1 MLGSSNI
8 LSFPFYHWKIKIM
21 KKLHIAFLFHFALCF
36 GVSAVGQTRV
46 VPAPAQESPILLQGA
61 TIHTGTGEVIEN
73 GILAFAEGKITAVG
87 PANTRVINRDNY
99 ELVDVNGKHI
109 YPGLVLTSS
118 DLGLV
123 EVNSVRA
130 TLDVAEQGSI
140 NPNVRSIIAYNTDS
154 ELIPTFRFNGILLTQ
169 TAPRSGVI
177 SGSSSVVQLDA
188 WNWEDAAYHTDDAI
202 HMGWPSKE
210 FGPRWWMGETESRPN
225 PNYEQTVQE
234 IEQLFTD
241 AAAYGRIGDPATV
254 NLKLEAMQG
263 LFDGSKGLF
272 IGTNDAKAIVASV
285 KMAKKHDVQRI
296 VVDGGY
302 EALLIKDFLV
312 ENNIPVILSGI
323 HDLPGYDHED
333 TIFPY
338 KMAKEFHDA
347 GIEII
352 ISGGAGY
359 AARNMPFYAGTA
371 VAYGLDYEEA
381 IKAMTLTPAKALGIA
396 DRAGSLET
404 GKDAMII
411 VVAGDL
417 LDMRTSKVEQ
427 AYIQGRKIQL
437 DARQQWLYKK
447 YSDKYGHDTG
457 GR

>member
-1 MLGSSNI
+1 
-8 LSFPFYHWKIKIM
+8 M
-21 KKLHIAFLFHFALCF
+21 KKFHISFLIIIALF
-36 GVSAVGQTRV
+36 LGKNGTAQTRV
-46 VPAPAQESPILLQGA
+46 VPAPAQDTPILLQGA
-61 TIHTGTGEVIEN
+61 TIHTGTGDVIEN
-73 GILAFAEGKITAVG
+73 GIVAFADGKITAVG
-87 PANTRVINRDNY
+87 PAGTSVTDQGNY
-99 ELVDVNGKHI
+99 EVMDVSGKHI

-123 EVNSVRA
+123 EVSSVRA
-130 TLDVAEQGSI
+130 TADFAEQGDI
-140 NPNVRSIIAYNTDS
+140 NPNVRSIVAYNTDS
-154 ELIPTFRFNGILLTQ
+154 ELIPTFRFNGILLAQ

-202 HMGWPSKE
+202 HMGWPNKE
-210 FGPRWWMGETESRPN
+210 FSPRWWMGETNSRPN
-225 PNYEQTVQE
+225 PNYDKTVSE
-234 IEQLFTD
+234 VDQLFTD
-241 AAAYGRIGDPATV
+241 AAAYGRIGNPDII
-254 NLKLEAMQG
+254 NLKLKAMQG
-263 LFDGSKGLF
+263 LFDGSKALF
-272 IGTNDAKAIVASV
+272 IGTNDAKAIISAV
-285 KMAKKHDVQRI
+285 KMARKHGVQRI

-312 ENNIPVILSGI
+312 ENKIPVILSDI
-323 HDLPGYDHED
+323 HGLPSYDHED

-338 KMAKEFHDA
+338 KMAKEFSDA

-381 IKAMTLTPAKALGIA
+381 IKAMTLNPAKALGIA

-404 GKDAMII
+404 GKDAMILI
-411 VVAGDL
+411 VEGDL

-427 AYIQGRKIQL
+427 AYIQGRKIQM

-457 GR
+457 EGGR

>member
-1 MLGSSNI
+1 
-8 LSFPFYHWKIKIM
+8 M
-21 KKLHIAFLFHFALCF
+21 KRLHIILYIQLALLL
-36 GVSAVGQTRV
+36 STNLQGQTRV
-46 VPAPAQESPILLQGA
+46 VPAPEQEGPVLLRGA

-73 GILAFAEGKITAVG
+73 GIVAFTDGKITAVG
-87 PANTRVINRDNY
+87 PANTRVLNQGNY
-99 ELVDVNGKHI
+99 EVIDVSGKHI
-109 YPGLVLTSS
+109 YPGLVLAGS

-123 EVNSVRA
+123 EVSSVRA
-130 TLDVAEQGSI
+130 TADFAEQGEI
-140 NPNVRSIIAYNTDS
+140 NPNVRSIVAYNTDS
-154 ELIPTFRFNGILLTQ
+154 ELIPTFRFNGILLAQ
-169 TAPRSGVI
+169 TAPRSGII

-202 HMGWPSKE
+202 HMSWPTKE
-210 FGPRWWMGETESRPN
+210 FGPRWRLGETNARPN
-225 PNYEQTVQE
+225 PNYDKTVQE
-234 IEQLFTD
+234 VDQLFTD
-241 AAAYGRIGDPATV
+241 AAAYGRIGQPEMV
-254 NLKLEAMQG
+254 NLKLTAMQG
-263 LFDGSKGLF
+263 LFDGSKALF
-272 IGTNDAKAIVASV
+272 IGVNDAKAIISAV
-285 KMAKKHDVQRI
+285 KMAKKHGVQRI

-302 EALLIKDFLV
+302 EALLIKDFLI
-312 ENNIPVILSGI
+312 ENKIPVILNDI
-323 HDLPGYDHED
+323 HALPEYDHED

-352 ISGGAGY
+352 ISGGGGY

-404 GKDAMII
+404 GKDAMILI
-411 VVAGDL
+411 VTGDL
-417 LDMRTSKVEQ
+417 LDMRTSIVEQ
-427 AYIQGRKIQL
+427 AYIQGRKIQM

-457 GR
+457 DGRR

>member
-1 MLGSSNI
+1 MTKYNI
-8 LSFPFYHWKIKIM
+8 AILIN
-21 KKLHIAFLFHFALCF
+21 LACCLT
-36 GVSAVGQTRV
+36 VGLNAQTRV
-46 VPAPAQESPILLQGA
+46 VPAPPQEAAILLEGA

-73 GILAFAEGKITAVG
+73 GLIGFADGKITVVG
-87 PANTRVINRDNY
+87 ASGSPVTNRENY
-99 ELVDVNGKHI
+99 QKVDVSGKHI
-109 YPGLVLTSS
+109 YPGLVLTTSN
-118 DLGLV
+118 LGLV
-123 EVNSVRA
+123 EVNALRA
-130 TLDVAEQGSI
+130 TMDNAEQGSY
-140 NPNVRSIIAYNTDS
+140 NPNVRSLVAYNTDS
-154 ELIPTFRFNGILLTQ
+154 ELIPTFRYNGILLTQ
-169 TAPRSGVI
+169 TTPGSGVI
-177 SGSSSVVQLDA
+177 SGTSSVVQLDA

-202 HMGWPSKE
+202 HMGWPNKE
-210 FGPRWWMGETESRPN
+210 ISPRWWMGETESRRN
-225 PNYEQTVQE
+225 PNYDQTVQD

-241 AAAYGRIGDPATV
+241 AAAYGRLGTPETT

-263 LFDGSKGLF
+263 LFDGSKALF
-272 IGTNDAKAIVASV
+272 INSNDAKAIVSAV
-285 KMAKKHDVQRI
+285 KMAKKHGVQR
-296 VVDGGY
+296 VVVNGGY
-302 EALLIKDFLV
+302 EALLIKDFLI
-312 ENNIPVILSGI
+312 ENKVPVILSGI
-323 HDLPGYDHED
+323 HDLPEYDHED

-352 ISGGAGY
+352 ISGGSGY

-381 IKAMTLTPAKALGIA
+381 IKAMTLTPARALGIA

-411 VVAGDL
+411 VVEGDL

-447 YSDKYGHDTG
+447 YSEKYGHDIEG
-457 GR
+457 KR

>member
-1 MLGSSNI
+1 
-8 LSFPFYHWKIKIM
+8 M
-21 KKLHIAFLFHFALCF
+21 KKLHIAFFINFALLLST
-36 GVSAVGQTRV
+36 GILAQTRV
-46 VPAPAQESPILLQGA
+46 VPAPVQEKPLLLEGA

-73 GILAFAEGKITAVG
+73 GIIAFAEGKITAIG
-87 PANTRVINRDNY
+87 PANARVADRENY
-99 ELVDVNGKHI
+99 EAVNVEGKHI
-109 YPGLVLTSS
+109 YPGLVLTTSN
-118 DLGLV
+118 LGLV

-130 TLDVAEQGSI
+130 TQDYAEQGSI

-154 ELIPTFRFNGILLTQ
+154 ELIPTFRYNGILLVQ
-169 TAPRSGVI
+169 TAPGSGVI
-177 SGSSSVVQLDA
+177 SGTSSVVQLDA

-210 FGPRWWMGETESRPN
+210 FSPRWWMGETNSRPN
-225 PNYEQTVQE
+225 PNYESTVRE
-234 IEQLFTD
+234 VDRLFAD
-241 AAAYGRIGDPATV
+241 AAAYGQSGQPEVV

-263 LFDGSKGLF
+263 LFDGSQALF
-272 IGTNDAKAIVASV
+272 IGTNDARAIVAAV
-285 KMAKKHDVQRI
+285 KMAKKHGVQRI

-312 ENNIPVILSGI
+312 ENDIPVILSDI
-323 HDLPGYDHED
+323 HGLPEYDHED

-338 KMAKEFHDA
+338 KMAKEFSDA

-352 ISGGAGY
+352 ISGGTGY

-371 VAYGLDYEEA
+371 VAYGLDYEAA
-381 IKAMTLTPAKALGIA
+381 IKAMTLSPARALGID

-411 VVAGDL
+411 VVEGDL
-417 LDMRTSKVEQ
+417 LDMRSSKVEQ

-447 YSDKYGHDTG
+447 YSDKYGHNTDG
-457 GR
+457 K

>member
-1 MLGSSNI
+1 
-8 LSFPFYHWKIKIM
+8 M
-21 KKLHIAFLFHFALCF
+21 KRFHIAIFFSLALF
-36 GVSAVGQTRV
+36 VSAGLNGQTRV
-46 VPAPAQESPILLQGA
+46 VPAPAQETPILLQGA

-73 GILAFAEGKITAVG
+73 GIVAFADGKLTAVG
-87 PANTRVINRDNY
+87 PANSRLVNRESY
-99 ELVDVNGKHI
+99 EVVDVSGKHI

-123 EVNSVRA
+123 EVSSVRA
-130 TLDVAEQGSI
+130 TADFAEQGDI

-154 ELIPTFRFNGILLTQ
+154 ELIPTFRYNGILLTQ

-202 HMGWPSKE
+202 HMGWPAKE
-210 FGPRWWMGETESRPN
+210 FGPRWWMGETSTRPN
-225 PNYEQTVQE
+225 PNYDATVQQ

-241 AAAYGRIGDPATV
+241 AAAYGRLGTPETM

-263 LFDGSKGLF
+263 LLDGSKALF
-272 IGTNDAKAIVASV
+272 IGSNDAKAIVAAV
-285 KMAKKHDVQRI
+285 KMAKKHGVQRI

-312 ENNIPVILSGI
+312 ENKVPVILSGI
-323 HDLPGYDHED
+323 HDLPEYDHED

-338 KMAKEFHDA
+338 KMASEFHDA

-404 GKDAMII
+404 GKDAMVI
-411 VVAGDL
+411 VVEGDL
-417 LDMRTSKVEQ
+417 LDMRTSNVEQ

-457 GR
+457 GGK

>member
-1 MLGSSNI
+1 
-8 LSFPFYHWKIKIM
+8 M
-21 KKLHIAFLFHFALCF
+21 KRLHIILYIQLALLLITNLQ
-36 GVSAVGQTRV
+36 GQTRV
-46 VPAPAQESPILLQGA
+46 VPAPEQEGPVLLRGA

-73 GILAFAEGKITAVG
+73 GIVAFADGKITAVG
-87 PANTRVINRDNY
+87 PANTRVLNQSNY
-99 ELVDVNGKHI
+99 EVIDVSGKHI
-109 YPGLVLTSS
+109 YPGLVLVGS

-123 EVNSVRA
+123 EVSSVRA
-130 TLDVAEQGSI
+130 TADFAEQGDI
-140 NPNVRSIIAYNTDS
+140 NPNVRSIVAYNTDS
-154 ELIPTFRFNGILLTQ
+154 ELIPTFRFNGILLVQ

-202 HMGWPSKE
+202 HMSWPTKE
-210 FGPRWWMGETESRPN
+210 FSPRWWMGETESRPN
-225 PNYEQTVQE
+225 PNYDKTVQE
-234 IEQLFTD
+234 VDQLFTD
-241 AAAYGRIGDPATV
+241 AAAYGRIGKPEMV
-254 NLKLEAMQG
+254 NLKLTAMQG
-263 LFDGSKGLF
+263 LFDGSKALF
-272 IGTNDAKAIVASV
+272 IGTNDAKAIISAV
-285 KMAKKHDVQRI
+285 KMAKKHGVKRI

-312 ENNIPVILSGI
+312 EHKIPVVLSGI
-323 HDLPGYDHED
+323 HDLPEYDHED

-352 ISGGAGY
+352 ISGGGGY

-404 GKDAMII
+404 GKDAMILI
-411 VVAGDL
+411 VAGDL
-417 LDMRTSKVEQ
+417 LDMRTSIVEQ
-427 AYIQGRKIQL
+427 AYIQGRKIQM

-457 GR
+457 DGGR

>member
-1 MLGSSNI
+1 
-8 LSFPFYHWKIKIM
+8 M
-21 KKLHIAFLFHFALCF
+21 KRLHIILYIQLALLL
-36 GVSAVGQTRV
+36 STNLQGQTRV
-46 VPAPAQESPILLQGA
+46 VPAPEQEGPVLLRGA

-73 GILAFAEGKITAVG
+73 GIVAFADGKITAVG
-87 PANTRVINRDNY
+87 PANTRVLNPGNY
-99 ELVDVNGKHI
+99 EVIDVSGKHI
-109 YPGLVLTSS
+109 YPGLVLAGS

-123 EVNSVRA
+123 EVSSVRA
-130 TLDVAEQGSI
+130 TADFAEQGEI
-140 NPNVRSIIAYNTDS
+140 NPNVRSIVAYNTDS
-154 ELIPTFRFNGILLTQ
+154 ELIPTFRFNGILLAQ
-169 TAPRSGVI
+169 TTPRSGII

-202 HMGWPSKE
+202 HMSWPTKE
-210 FGPRWWMGETESRPN
+210 FGPRWRLGETNARPN
-225 PNYEQTVQE
+225 PNYDKTVQE
-234 IEQLFTD
+234 VDQLFTD
-241 AAAYGRIGDPATV
+241 AAAYGRIGQPEMV
-254 NLKLEAMQG
+254 NLKLTAMQG
-263 LFDGSKGLF
+263 LFDGSKALF
-272 IGTNDAKAIVASV
+272 IGANDAKAIISAV
-285 KMAKKHDVQRI
+285 KMAKKHGVQRI

-302 EALLIKDFLV
+302 EALLIKDFLI
-312 ENNIPVILSGI
+312 ENKIPVILNDI
-323 HDLPGYDHED
+323 HALPEYDHED

-352 ISGGAGY
+352 ISGGGGY

-404 GKDAMII
+404 GKDAMILI
-411 VVAGDL
+411 VTGDL
-417 LDMRTSKVEQ
+417 LDMRTSIVEQ
-427 AYIQGRKIQL
+427 AYIQGRKIQM

-457 GR
+457 DGRR